1 MVGMLSRWPVVIPV
15 SVGAGDRGEDGVLTE
30 AAIMKMFEQAR
41 AVYLDG
47 CGTVHA
53 SDVEI
58 AQAAVQRGPAAASD
72 EITISVSVVEVYD
85 DHFTM
90 NARLRSDD
98 GGEIAGAARCSLT
111 TGSPVTREMRDEFI
125 AIAHAAQHYH

>member
-15 SVGAGDRGEDGVLTE
+15 SVGASDRDEQGVLTE
-30 AAIMKMFEQAR
+30 AAILRMFEQAR
-41 AVYLDG
+41 RVYLDE
-47 CGTVHA
+47 CSTVDA
-53 SDVEI
+53 GSLEVT
-58 AQAAVQRGPAAASD
+58 QAAVQRGPAPASD

-85 DHFTM
+85 DRFTM

-98 GGEIAGAARCSLT
+98 GGEIAGAARCSLMT
-111 TGSPVTREMRDEFI
+111 SSPVTREMRDEFI